1 MKNYLRVLIVL
12 IYSIFV
18 SLSVKAQETENK
30 PVKKWVSE
38 NGYWV
43 IEGNIHSPKSNT
55 LYCYN
60 NEDSLI
66 YTEKIEGVKINTR
79 RRATLKRLNKLLDRS
94 LIAWNSSKLK
104 NEDHTL
110 VKSIFKRK

>member
-1 MKNYLRVLIVL
+1 MKHYLRILIVL
-12 IYSIFV
+12 ICSISI
-18 SLSVKAQETENK
+18 SLSVKSQQAKNK
-30 PVKKWVSE
+30 SLKKLLSE

-43 IEGNIHSPKSNT
+43 IEGNIHSPKTNT
-55 LYCYN
+55 FYCYN